1 MGDSD
6 FQPMVMSGWGST
18 DPESIDDYVAAGGYS
33 ALRRVLSV
41 MTPEDV
47 ICRVE
52 AVGLLG
58 RGGAGYPVARKW
70 RAAREAPS
78 DHKFVIANAYDADAL
93 SPIGQSLLEQMPHR
107 VLEGLLI
114 AAYAIGARDGVI
126 YCRGESRAAIRRV
139 RAAISQAEENGF
151 VGPKAFGPGRAMRL
165 YVALGW
171 TGFVGGEETAAI
183 AAIEGRRAMPVQ
195 RPPYPAERGL
205 MGRPTVVN
213 SAETLANVPLVV
225 ADGGPAPGSS
235 QAGKTKVFSMQGNV
249 RHKGLVESPL
259 GVSLRQMV
267 DRAGGAGPEG
277 QGIKAVQ
284 IGGPT
289 GACIPASAFDVPL
302 GFESLL
308 EVGAHLGSG
317 RIEVIGNSACMVGYA
332 RDVMAYLTDEACG
345 RCVPCRLGTKRVAG
359 LLEAIASGLG
369 EGQDLETLEEL
380 SGHISAASIC
390 GYGLTATSVVTSTL
404 KHFRSEYLSHVEE
417 KRCPTG
423 QCKPSR
429 HVRYRRR
436 AVL

>member
-1 MGDSD
+1 
-6 FQPMVMSGWGST
+6 MVAPPGGVRGPPW
-18 DPESIDDYVAAGGYS
+18 AAG
-33 ALRRVLSV
+33 A
-41 MTPEDV
+41 
-47 ICRVE
+47 
-52 AVGLLG
+52 
-58 RGGAGYPVARKW
+58 GAP
-70 RAAREAPS
+70 
-78 DHKFVIANAYDADAL
+78 
-93 SPIGQSLLEQMPHR
+93 
-107 VLEGLLI
+107 
-114 AAYAIGARDGVI
+114 
-126 YCRGESRAAIRRV
+126 
-139 RAAISQAEENGF
+139 
-151 VGPKAFGPGRAMRL
+151 
-165 YVALGW
+165 
-171 TGFVGGEETAAI
+171 
-183 AAIEGRRAMPVQ
+183 
-195 RPPYPAERGL
+195 
-205 MGRPTVVN
+205 
-213 SAETLANVPLVV
+213 
-225 ADGGPAPGSS
+225 
-235 QAGKTKVFSMQGNV
+235 
-249 RHKGLVESPL
+249 
-259 GVSLRQMV
+259 
-267 DRAGGAGPEG
+267 GPEG